1 MNRAETLLVN
11 SPPRTWL
18 QRHYEVPLLQR
29 LDVERGGRLDG
40 AEVVEI
46 GCGSASPSRMKTG
59 RTRELGT
66 TWVSATMRRS
76 AGVRRSRRGR
86 MVGTWTCVSSLTW
99 PSSPSAGGSGDPP
112 TFGTLGMWVGH
123 RSR

>member
-1 MNRAETLLVN
+1 MLMNRAETLLVN

-46 GCGSASPSRMKTG
+46 GCGQG
-59 RTRELGT
+59 
-66 TWVSATMRRS
+66 
-76 AGVRRSRRGR
+76 
-86 MVGTWTCVSSLTW
+86 VGTQLLLSRLGAAHVTALDLDEAMVARARARLAHFADRVDVAQGDAVALPVAGSSVM
-99 PSSPSAGGSGDPP
+99 PS
-112 TFGTLGMWVGH
+112 
-123 RSR
+123 